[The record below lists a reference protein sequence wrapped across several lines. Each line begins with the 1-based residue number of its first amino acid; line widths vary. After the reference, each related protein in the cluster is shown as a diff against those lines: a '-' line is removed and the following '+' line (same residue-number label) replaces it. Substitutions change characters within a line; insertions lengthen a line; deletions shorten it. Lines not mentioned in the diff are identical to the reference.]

1 MNRIIITHF
10 VVEKVKNLHVFNGPN
25 RLLGNAYRV
34 ATLSKL
40 YLTYIGIIIQ
50 SFKLTVQF

>member
-1 MNRIIITHF
+1 MNRIIIAHF
-10 VVEKVKNLHVFNGPN
+10 VVEKVKNLHV
-25 RLLGNAYRV
+25 LMDLTDAYRV

-50 SFKLTVQF
+50 SF

>member
-1 MNRIIITHF
+1 MNRIIIAHF
-10 VVEKVKNLHVFNGPN
+10 VVEKVKNLHVFNGLN
-25 RLLGNAYRV
+25 RLFGNAYRV

-50 SFKLTVQF
+50 SF